1 MNLIF
6 MAWPATSISTV
17 AGITG
22 VSRRAAHGKLRGNVL
37 VDEDDPVH
45 HGVQWCGRQWTPT
58 TEVAAGVI
66 DVMASRHR
74 RRSELRRSR
83 MRHPRRSVLGDI
95 RLQVVGRALHGGT
108 LACPRRYA

>member
-45 HGVQWCGRQWTPT
+45 HGV
-58 TEVAAGVI
+58 
-66 DVMASRHR
+66 
-74 RRSELRRSR
+74 
-83 MRHPRRSVLGDI
+83 
-95 RLQVVGRALHGGT
+95 
-108 LACPRRYA
+108 